1 MYVYSGYLNQAKLRH
16 QSPLTYQ
23 LEEELVVGPPKNI
36 MQEESMG
43 SSFSLP
49 LPSHPAPPLLL
60 LAPPFLLLSH
70 SSSSSSSSCS
80 SSSFSTSSHNRSTSL
95 SPLLAVEDIPVVKWK
110 PQANTEDDVP
120 IVKWKPQANTEE
132 DVPIIKWK
140 PQANTEEDVPIVKW
154 KPQANTE
161 EDVPVIKWKP
171 QANTEEDVPVIK
183 WKPHANTEDDI
194 PVVKWKPQVA
204 VSGED
209 DVPVVKWKARQPEP
223 PPMDDTETIPVVKW
237 NARVPS
243 EDVPIVKW
251 KGPSANEDIP
261 VVSWRTPVPKTSDED
276 IPVVRWKS
284 QPSSAPQLSRN
295 RSPARGKVRNMPVKA
310 IIPSGRRQH
319 GEVEDLEEEERGGYR
334 DGEVIGVSNG
344 EMEPEQVAMGLE
356 EGGENLQQPQRLSRF
371 AAHYSSPSSLSPV
384 SQRKNV
390 SRSPSD
396 SPSFG
401 RRPSPSGRL
410 PKPVRNVSPGNPNL
424 HSRSPSPP
432 VVRYSSHAGA
442 KSRSPSPSLRYT
454 GQTGLSTSPR
464 MQQRIPKAQ
473 LPSPASRSNHTPPG
487 TSLVSPNTSRRR
499 PSPSRPATD
508 QHTPPSTR
516 HPSGLPHPPS
526 SSNRRSKVTGIR
538 APQQSSYT
546 GLSTSSETPPSSRA
560 AQSSLPAGGGKRG
573 ITPPG
578 QGGRQRRTLP
588 TPPSQDGSARKPPS
602 KTTPLRLVSTM

>member
-1 MYVYSGYLNQAKLRH
+1 M
-16 QSPLTYQ
+16 
-23 LEEELVVGPPKNI
+23 
-36 MQEESMG
+36 
-43 SSFSLP
+43 
-49 LPSHPAPPLLL
+49 
-60 LAPPFLLLSH
+60 
-70 SSSSSSSSCS
+70 
-80 SSSFSTSSHNRSTSL
+80 
-95 SPLLAVEDIPVVKWK
+95 
-110 PQANTEDDVP
+110 
-120 IVKWKPQANTEE
+120 
-132 DVPIIKWK
+132 
-140 PQANTEEDVPIVKW
+140 
-154 KPQANTE
+154 
-161 EDVPVIKWKP
+161 
-171 QANTEEDVPVIK
+171 
-183 WKPHANTEDDI
+183 
-194 PVVKWKPQVA
+194 
-204 VSGED
+204 
-209 DVPVVKWKARQPEP
+209 
-223 PPMDDTETIPVVKW
+223 
-237 NARVPS
+237 
-243 EDVPIVKW
+243 
-251 KGPSANEDIP
+251 
-261 VVSWRTPVPKTSDED
+261 
-276 IPVVRWKS
+276 
-284 QPSSAPQLSRN
+284 
-295 RSPARGKVRNMPVKA
+295 
-310 IIPSGRRQH
+310 
-319 GEVEDLEEEERGGYR
+319 
-334 DGEVIGVSNG
+334 
-344 EMEPEQVAMGLE
+344 
-356 EGGENLQQPQRLSRF
+356 QQPQRLSRF

-410 PKPVRNVSPGNPNL
+410 PKPVRNVSPGNPDL

-473 LPSPASRSNHTPPG
+473 LPPPASRSNHTPPG

-499 PSPSRPATD
+499 PSPSRPATN

-526 SSNRRSKVTGIR
+526 SANNRRSKVTGIR

-546 GLSTSSETPPSSRA
+546 GLNTSSETPPSSRA